1 MRTLQLLGFI
11 LAIAGVILGYITLAS
26 IDGQTSEASVGAAG
40 LGMIFMVLPT
50 FGCSAL
56 ILVPSSL
63 TLCKSE
69 VRLRT
74 YFKGSFWL
82 SLWKL
87 NLVLSAVY
95 ILVTLYVGCLWLQIS
110 IGR

>member
-26 IDGQTSEASVGAAG
+26 IDGQTSEASAGAAG

-56 ILVPSSL
+56 MLVPSSL

-87 NLVLSAVY
+87 NLVISVVY
-95 ILVTLYVGCLWLQIS
+95 ILVTVYGYKSALVANE
-110 IGR
+110 

>member
-26 IDGQTSEASVGAAG
+26 IDGQTSEASAGAAG
-40 LGMIFMVLPT
+40 LGMIFMVLPA

-56 ILVPSSL
+56 MLVPSSL

-87 NLVLSAVY
+87 IAVF
-95 ILVTLYVGCLWLQIS
+95 V
-110 IGR
+110 

>member
-26 IDGQTSEASVGAAG
+26 IDGQASEASAGAAG

-56 ILVPSSL
+56 MLVPSSL

-74 YFKGSFWL
+74 YFKGSF
-82 SLWKL
+82 
-87 NLVLSAVY
+87 
-95 ILVTLYVGCLWLQIS
+95 
-110 IGR
+110 

>member
-11 LAIAGVILGYITLAS
+11 LAIAGVIWGYITLAS
-26 IDGQTSEASVGAAG
+26 IDGQTSEASAGAAG
-40 LGMIFMVLPT
+40 LSMILIVLPI

-56 ILVPSSL
+56 MLVPSSL
-63 TLCKSE
+63 VLCKSE

-82 SLWKL
+82 SLWEL
-87 NLVLSAVY
+87 NLVISAVY
-95 ILVTLYVGCLWLQIS
+95 IFVALYVGYLWL
-110 IGR
+110 

>member
-11 LAIAGVILGYITLAS
+11 LATAGVILGYITLAS
-26 IDGQTSEASVGAAG
+26 IDGQTSEASAGAAG

-56 ILVPSSL
+56 MLVPSSL

-87 NLVLSAVY
+87 NLVISVVY
-95 ILVTLYVGCLWLQIS
+95 ILVTVYGYKSALVANE
-110 IGR
+110 

>member
-26 IDGQTSEASVGAAG
+26 IDGQTSEASAGAAG
-40 LGMIFMVLPT
+40 LGMIFMVLPA

-56 ILVPSSL
+56 MLVPSSL
-63 TLCKSE
+63 TLYKSK

-74 YFKGSFWL
+74 EESPDD
-82 SLWKL
+82 
-87 NLVLSAVY
+87 
-95 ILVTLYVGCLWLQIS
+95 LQINHQ
-110 IGR
+110 IRVEAHLVA